1 MALTMTPAPAHSI
14 ILADYD
20 PAWPRLFDEE
30 RERLQG
36 SIGQWAV
43 AIEHVG
49 STSIPGIAAK
59 PIIDIGVALHELRDA
74 LFCITPLTELGY
86 VCLGEFGIPERIY
99 FRKDTNTPLP
109 GQATNGVGRTHQIH
123 MYARTHAQFINH
135 LALRD
140 YLRAN
145 ADARQEYEDLKRR
158 LAAELDDIE
167 QYADAKSN
175 FVRDMLQRARDAGL
189 EVAL

>member
-1 MALTMTPAPAHSI
+1 MAFTMSPAPTSRI
-14 ILADYD
+14 FLADYSPD
-20 PAWPRLFDEE
+20 WPRRFEE
-30 RERLQG
+30 EHQRLQDA
-36 SIGQWAV
+36 IGEWAV

-59 PIIDIGVALHELRDA
+59 PIIDIAVALSELCDA
-74 LFCITPLTELGY
+74 LFCITPLTQLGY
-86 VCLGEFGIPERIY
+86 VCLGEFGIAERIY
-99 FRKDTNTPLP
+99 FRKDTATPLP
-109 GQATNGVGRTHQIH
+109 GQTTNGVGRTHQIH
-123 MYARTHAQFINH
+123 MYARTHPQFINH

-145 ADARQEYEDLKRR
+145 PGARQEYEDLKRR

-167 QYADAKSN
+167 QYADAKSDLI
-175 FVRDMLQRARDAGL
+175 RDILQRAQRAGL